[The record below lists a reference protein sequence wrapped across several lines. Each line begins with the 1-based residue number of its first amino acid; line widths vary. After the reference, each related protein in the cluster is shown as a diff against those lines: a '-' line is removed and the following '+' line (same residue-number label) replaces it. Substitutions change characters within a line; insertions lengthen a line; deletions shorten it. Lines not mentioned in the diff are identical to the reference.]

1 MPGIDY
7 RELRTRISM
16 AQVLKLLG
24 FQPLKVRGAQLRGYC
39 PVHRV
44 SPRAGVNRRHRQKQ
58 LAPFSVD
65 LDKQVY
71 RCFQC
76 GSNGNALDLW
86 ASARKLPIYA
96 AAIDLCQALKIT
108 PPPLHTLRTGHR
120 SQHT

>member
-7 RELRTRISM
+7 RELRSRISM
-16 AQVLKLLG
+16 AQILKLLA
-24 FQPLKVRGAQLRGYC
+24 FQAITVRGAQLRGRC

-44 SPRAGVNRRHRQKQ
+44 SPTSCVDHGHWQIN

-76 GSNGNALDLW
+76 GSRGNALDLW

-96 AAIDLCQALKIT
+96 AAIDLCQALEIT
-108 PPPLHTLRTGHR
+108 PPPLRTFRTGHR
-120 SQHT
+120 SRHP

>member
-24 FQPLKVRGAQLRGYC
+24 FQPLKVRGAPLRGYC

-44 SPRAGVNRRHRQKQ
+44 SPTACGDYRYRQKHQ
-58 LAPFSVD
+58 APFTVD

-76 GSNGNALDLW
+76 GSEGNALDLW
-86 ASARKLPIYA
+86 ASARRLPTYA
-96 AAIDLCQALKIT
+96 AAIDLCQALEIT
-108 PPPLHTLRTGHR
+108 PPPLRTVCTGHR